1 MAVYAFESLQG
12 LILSLLA
19 FCSYYAHAFKFGLW
33 ARVPWKFT
41 CRNSLK
47 PRDEFLFFRG
57 GVCFY
62 FQQASGG
69 TPAQVHRIRS
79 LDLWVFL
86 TIQVVYAFGL
96 QNWTCYEIS
105 LQIFFFFH
113 SFMQSSYWIIKNH
126 CLRSPGIGKYFQENI
141 QQWLYIPSWSSTFTN
156 SLAL

>member
-105 LQIFFFFH
+105 LQIFFLLSFIYAKQLLNYKKSLLEITWYWQVLSRKQPTSVVIYTFLELHFH
-113 SFMQSSYWIIKNH
+113 
-126 CLRSPGIGKYFQENI
+126 
-141 QQWLYIPSWSSTFTN
+141 
-156 SLAL
+156 